1 MDMWASARRFTHDDL
16 RKAFDEYAEPHGDDL
31 ARLALQRSTGA
42 RDLSNVPEGSI
53 INGMVE
59 LVGGYSFVG
68 QGAPARAQAVV
79 RDLANIHA
87 SLAAI
92 GEKAF
97 AGLRSPSGNWSAYS
111 IGPARVTSL
120 HHCHGC
126 AAGATA
132 FHVGPRAIH

>member
-1 MDMWASARRFTHDDL
+1 
-16 RKAFDEYAEPHGDDL
+16 
-31 ARLALQRSTGA
+31 
-42 RDLSNVPEGSI
+42 VPDGRI
-53 INGMVE
+53 INAMVE
-59 LVGGYSFVG
+59 LIGGYSFVG
-68 QGAPARAQAVV
+68 CAGPSRAQAVV

-120 HHCHGC
+120 HHCHGG

-132 FHVGPRAIH
+132 FHVGPRAIN